1 MTVTAGTVAPCSSS
15 PVHIG
20 GVASRSHRRESRP
33 RGASSHWC
41 RSLVVGAVFRVAL
54 FRLSATSPL
63 ISALRRCAG
72 RRLRGAEAA
81 GRVPE
86 AGGVWASCLLAPAG
100 AGRAW
105 VSEFLGRC
113 CFAPLVEP
121 PPEPAPRSGAKSR
134 FGEVLVRAGF
144 APRVQGSVLAGLGDA
159 GAAACHAGL
168 IWCRSPLRYRDFCR
182 NPVKRTGHGWPEA
195 SPWLPSGRFAMVS
208 EWHRRQTIR
217 REPPCPDPVSPSRR

>member
-1 MTVTAGTVAPCSSS
+1 MGTVAPCSSS

-20 GVASRSHRRESRP
+20 GVASRSQRRESRP
-33 RGASSHWC
+33 RSASGHWC
-41 RSLVVGAVFRVAL
+41 RSLVEGAPFRVAL
-54 FRLSATSPL
+54 FRLSATRPL
-63 ISALRRCAG
+63 VSALRRCAG

-81 GRVPE
+81 GWVPR
-86 AGGVWASCLLAPAG
+86 AGGVLASCLLAPAG

-105 VSEFLGRC
+105 VSDFFGGC
-113 CFAPLVEP
+113 CFGAAGGTTTGTGTPQRREITFSARCWFELV
-121 PPEPAPRSGAKSR
+121 SR
-134 FGEVLVRAGF
+134 RAGS
-144 APRVQGSVLAGLGDA
+144 GSVVAGLGDT

-182 NPVKRTGHGWPEA
+182 NPVKRTGHWMAEA